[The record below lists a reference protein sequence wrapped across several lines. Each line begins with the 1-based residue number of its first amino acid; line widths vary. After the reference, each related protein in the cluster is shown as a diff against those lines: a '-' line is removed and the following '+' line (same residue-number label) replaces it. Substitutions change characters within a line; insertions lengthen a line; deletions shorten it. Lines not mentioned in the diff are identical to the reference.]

1 MARNI
6 MEEHYH
12 NMTPAGGDLTREKL
26 ADDLRALVHD
36 AEELL
41 KSGAEEAGEK
51 AAELRARLRTS
62 LDKAKDTCR
71 KLEGHAIES
80 AKAAD
85 RVIRSH
91 PYESMGIAF
100 GVGVLLGVLINRR

>member
-1 MARNI
+1 

-12 NMTPAGGDLTREKL
+12 NMTSTGVTSRGTVGRGSPVPGARRGGVVEVR
-26 ADDLRALVHD
+26 RR
-36 AEELL
+36 
-41 KSGAEEAGEK
+41 GGGGK
-51 AAELRARLRTS
+51 AAELRARLQTS

-71 KLEGHAIES
+71 KLEGHAVES

-85 RVIRSH
+85 RVIRRH

>member
-1 MARNI
+1 

-12 NMTPAGGDLTREKL
+12 NMTSAGGDLTRERL
-26 ADDLRALVHD
+26 VEDLRSLVRD

-41 KSGAEEAGEK
+41 KSGAEEVGGK
-51 AAELRARLRTS
+51 AAELRARLQTS

-71 KLEGHAIES
+71 KLEGHALEG

-85 RVIRSH
+85 RVIRGH
-91 PYESMGIAF
+91 PYESIGIAF

>member
-1 MARNI
+1 

-12 NMTPAGGDLTREKL
+12 NMTSTGGDLTRERL
-26 ADDLRALVHD
+26 VEDLRSLVRD

-41 KSGAEEAGEK
+41 KSGAEEVGGK
-51 AAELRARLRTS
+51 AAELRARLQTS

-71 KLEGHAIES
+71 KLEGHAVES

-85 RVIRSH
+85 RVIRRH

>member
-1 MARNI
+1 MPQNI

-26 ADDLRALVHD
+26 VEDLRALVHD

-51 AAELRARLRTS
+51 ARRAARPAPNLARQGQGHVPEARRARHR
-62 LDKAKDTCR
+62 
-71 KLEGHAIES
+71 S

-91 PYESMGIAF
+91 PYESMALPLASGCCSAC
-100 GVGVLLGVLINRR
+100 

>member
-1 MARNI
+1 

-12 NMTPAGGDLTREKL
+12 NMAPAGGNLTRERL
-26 ADDLRALVHD
+26 VEDLRTLVHD

-51 AAELRARLRTS
+51 ALALRARLQTS

-71 KLEGHAIES
+71 RLEDHAIES

-91 PYESMGIAF
+91 PYESMGITF
-100 GVGVLLGVLINRR
+100 GVGVLGV

>member
-1 MARNI
+1 

-12 NMTPAGGDLTREKL
+12 NMTPSSGDLTREKL
-26 ADDLRALVHD
+26 ADDIKALVHD

-41 KSGAEEAGEK
+41 KVGAEEAGEK
-51 AAELRARLRTS
+51 AAALRARLQTS
-62 LDKAKDTCR
+62 LDQAKESCR
-71 KLEGHAIES
+71 RLEGHAIES

-91 PYESMGIAF
+91 PYESIGIAF

>member
-1 MARNI
+1 

-12 NMTPAGGDLTREKL
+12 NMTSTGGDLTRERL
-26 ADDLRALVHD
+26 VEDLRSLVRD

-41 KSGAEEAGEK
+41 KSGAEEVGGK
-51 AAELRARLRTS
+51 AAELRARLQTS

-71 KLEGHAIES
+71 KLEGHAVES

>member
-1 MARNI
+1 

-12 NMTPAGGDLTREKL
+12 NMTSTGGDLTRERL
-26 ADDLRALVHD
+26 VEDLRSLVRD

-41 KSGAEEAGEK
+41 KSGAEEVGGK
-51 AAELRARLRTS
+51 AAELRARLQTS

-71 KLEGHAIES
+71 KLEGHALEG

-91 PYESMGIAF
+91 PYESLGIAF

>member
-1 MARNI
+1 

-12 NMTPAGGDLTREKL
+12 NMTSAGGDLTRERL
-26 ADDLRALVHD
+26 VEDLRSLVRD

-41 KSGAEEAGEK
+41 KSGAEEVGGK
-51 AAELRARLRTS
+51 AAELRARLQTS
-62 LDKAKDTCR
+62 LDKAKETCR
-71 KLEGHAIES
+71 KLEGHAVES

>member
-1 MARNI
+1 

-12 NMTPAGGDLTREKL
+12 NMTSTGEGELTRERL
-26 ADDLRALVHD
+26 AEDLRTLVRD

-41 KSGAEEAGEK
+41 KSGAEQAGEK
-51 AAELRARLRTS
+51 ATELRARLQVS
-62 LDKAKDTCR
+62 LDKAKETCHR
-71 KLEGHAIES
+71 LEGHAIES

-85 RVIRSH
+85 RVIRRH

>member
-1 MARNI
+1 

-12 NMTPAGGDLTREKL
+12 NMTDAGSDLTRERL
-26 ADDLRALVHD
+26 VEDLRTLVRD

-51 AAELRARLRTS
+51 VAALRARLQTS

-71 KLEGHAIES
+71 RLEGHAIES

-85 RVIRSH
+85 KVIRSH
-91 PYESMGIAF
+91 PYESMGISF
-100 GVGVLLGVLINRR
+100 GIGVLLGVLINRR

>member
-1 MARNI
+1 

-12 NMTPAGGDLTREKL
+12 NMTSTGGDLTRERL
-26 ADDLRALVHD
+26 VEDLRSLVRD

-41 KSGAEEAGEK
+41 KSGAEEVGGK
-51 AAELRARLRTS
+51 AAELRARLQTS

-71 KLEGHAIES
+71 KLEGHAVES

-85 RVIRSH
+85 RVIRGH
-91 PYESMGIAF
+91 PYESIGIAF